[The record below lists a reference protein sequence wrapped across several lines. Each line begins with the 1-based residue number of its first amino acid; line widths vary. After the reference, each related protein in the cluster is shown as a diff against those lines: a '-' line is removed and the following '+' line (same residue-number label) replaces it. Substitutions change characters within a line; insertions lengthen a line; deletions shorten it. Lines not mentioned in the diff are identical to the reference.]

1 MARFSGQ
8 KDLAELEVRDP
19 EFVGDTVTSLYEMS
33 LRGKC
38 KTNEELQD
46 RIDEYFR
53 YCAEHQFRPTIQ
65 SLCLALNV
73 SRFTLYAWR
82 SGRNCDSERKE
93 IAQRAVALINSFLE
107 SAVMCGKINP
117 ASGIFFLKNYCGYSD
132 TISIEQVS
140 EQKEPKK
147 DSYSDDDLREMLGI
161 IGIDDLDD
169 IEGSELP

>member
-19 EFVGDTVTSLYEMS
+19 EFVGDTVDSLYQMS

-38 KTNEELQD
+38 KTNEELES
-46 RIDEYFR
+46 RINEYFQF
-53 YCAEHQFRPTIQ
+53 CAEHQFRPTIQ
-65 SLCLALNV
+65 SLCLCLNIT
-73 SRFTLYAWR
+73 RFTLYAWR
-82 SGRNCDSERKE
+82 NGRNCNSERQE

-140 EQKEPKK
+140 EQKEPAK
-147 DSYSDDDLREMLGI
+147 DAFDYDDLKIRLGI
-161 IGIDDLDD
+161 DENIDF
-169 IEGSELP
+169 

>member
-8 KDLAELEVRDP
+8 QDLAELQTRDP
-19 EFVGDTVTSLYEMS
+19 EFVGDTVDCLYQMS

-38 KTNEELQD
+38 KTNEDLKD
-46 RIDEYFR
+46 RISEYFQF
-53 YCAEHQFRPTIQ
+53 CAEHQFRPTIQ
-65 SLCLALNV
+65 SLCLCLNI

-82 SGRNCDSERKE
+82 NGRNCDTERSE

-132 TISIEQVS
+132 TISIEQIS
-140 EQKEPKK
+140 EQKEPRK
-147 DSYSDDDLREMLGI
+147 DMLDFNEMKERL
-161 IGIDDLDD
+161 GIDDIDF
-169 IEGSELP
+169 